1 MPSVLNNDV
10 VIRNNNNNIV
20 WTKTTWMDSNNK
32 ARIKWIRIA
41 ESDVPSTVSD
51 IKGERYVKKEA
62 EG

>member
-1 MPSVLNNDV
+1 
-10 VIRNNNNNIV
+10 
-20 WTKTTWMDSNNK
+20 MDSNNK